1 MSQNGETGRIK
12 TRRPWLVPGPST
24 RPERSSAAFTIGRT
38 LVLAVT
44 ILVATVCVVAGEGR
58 GVGATTPAGQS
69 QLPGPGILVA
79 GDGAA
84 ETYAYCIACHSE
96 RLVAQQGL
104 TREGW
109 EEVIVLMMEEHGM
122 APIESSS
129 LERVL
134 GYLSTHYGPERPNY
148 PLQ

>member
-1 MSQNGETGRIK
+1 MLAPSIKLETRSA
-12 TRRPWLVPGPST
+12 PSV
-24 RPERSSAAFTIGRT
+24 IGRT
-38 LVLAVT
+38 LGMVVT
-44 ILVATVCVVAGEGR
+44 ILVATFCVVASEGL
-58 GVGATTPAGQS
+58 GVGETTPAGQS

-79 GDGAA
+79 GDGAP

-109 EEVIVLMMEEHGM
+109 EEVIVLMMEDHGM

>member
-1 MSQNGETGRIK
+1 MPAPSIK
-12 TRRPWLVPGPST
+12 L
-24 RPERSSAAFTIGRT
+24 ERSSATSTIGRA
-38 LVLAVT
+38 LVLAAT
-44 ILVATVCVVAGEGR
+44 ILVATVCVVAAEGR
-58 GVGATTPAGQS
+58 GVRATTPAGQS

-109 EEVIVLMMEEHGM
+109 EEVIVLMMEDHGM

>member
-1 MSQNGETGRIK
+1 MRWRGESGRMK
-12 TRRPWLVPGPST
+12 TRRQRLVLVPMAGPV
-24 RPERSSAAFTIGRT
+24 RSSAVRTIGRA
-38 LVLAVT
+38 LVVVVT
-44 ILVATVCVVAGEGR
+44 IFVATVCVVASEGR
-58 GVGATTPAGQS
+58 GVGETTPSGQLL
-69 QLPGPGILVA
+69 LPGPGILVA

-104 TREGW
+104 TWQGW
-109 EEVIVLMMEEHGM
+109 EEVIELMMEEHGM
-122 APIESSS
+122 APIESPN

-134 GYLSTHYGPERPNY
+134 RYLSTHYGPDRPNF

>member
-1 MSQNGETGRIK
+1 MSQKGEMGRK
-12 TRRPWLVPGPST
+12 NTRRPWLAPGLWT
-24 RPERSSAAFTIGRT
+24 KLERNSATSTIGRA

-44 ILVATVCVVAGEGR
+44 VLVAAVSVVASEGR
-58 GVGATTPAGQS
+58 GVGETTPAGES

-122 APIESSS
+122 APIESPS

-134 GYLSTHYGPERPNY
+134 GYLSTHYGPDRPNY

>member
-12 TRRPWLVPGPST
+12 TRRPQLEPPSSTKQEPGT
-24 RPERSSAAFTIGRT
+24 ATATIGRA

-44 ILVATVCVVAGEGR
+44 ILVAGISVAASEGQ
-58 GVGATTPAGQS
+58 GGGATALAGQS
-69 QLPGPGILVA
+69 QLAGPGILIA

-122 APIESSS
+122 APIESPS
-129 LERVL
+129 LEQVL
-134 GYLSTHYGPERPNY
+134 GYLSTHYGPDRPNY
-148 PLQ
+148 PLK

>member
-1 MSQNGETGRIK
+1 MSQNGEAGRIK
-12 TRRPWLVPGPST
+12 TRRPRLVLRGST
-24 RPERSSAAFTIGRT
+24 KLERSSATSTIGRALALT
-38 LVLAVT
+38 VTVLIAAVCA
-44 ILVATVCVVAGEGR
+44 VASEGR
-58 GVGATTPAGQS
+58 GVGGTTPTGES
-69 QLPGPGILVA
+69 KLPGPGVLVA
-79 GDGAA
+79 GDGAT

-122 APIESSS
+122 APIESPS
-129 LERVL
+129 LQRVL
-134 GYLSTHYGPERPNY
+134 GYLSTHYGPDRPNY

>member
-1 MSQNGETGRIK
+1 M
-12 TRRPWLVPGPST
+12 TRGARLVPAPSIKL
-24 RPERSSAAFTIGRT
+24 ERSSATSTIGRA
-38 LVLAVT
+38 LVLAAT
-44 ILVATVCVVAGEGR
+44 ILVATVCVVAAEGR
-58 GVGATTPAGQS
+58 GVRATTPAGQS

-109 EEVIVLMMEEHGM
+109 EEVIVLMMEDHGM

>member
-1 MSQNGETGRIK
+1 MSQNGGTGRK
-12 TRRPWLVPGPST
+12 RTRLPRLVPRRST
-24 RPERSSAAFTIGRT
+24 RLERSSAPSATGGA

-44 ILVATVCVVAGEGR
+44 ILVATVCVVAGEGQ
-58 GVGATTPAGQS
+58 GVGETTRAGQS
-69 QLPGPGILVA
+69 QLSGPGILVA

-109 EEVIVLMMEEHGM
+109 EEVIVFMMEEHGM
-122 APIESSS
+122 VPIESRS

-134 GYLSTHYGPERPNY
+134 RYLSTHYGPDRPNY
-148 PLQ
+148 PLP

>member
-1 MSQNGETGRIK
+1 MSQSGATGRIR
-12 TRRPWLVPGPST
+12 TRPPLLVPRRST
-24 RPERSSAAFTIGRT
+24 KLERSSATSTIGRA
-38 LVLAVT
+38 LALAVT
-44 ILVATVCVVAGEGR
+44 ILVAAVCVVASEER
-58 GVGATTPAGQS
+58 GVGETTPAGES

-122 APIESSS
+122 APIESPS

-134 GYLSTHYGPERPNY
+134 GYLSTHYGPDRPNY